1 MLPVAEAPV
10 NVGDLVYAQP
20 IAVRGPEECV
30 FYHALDLPSF
40 GAVEGHW
47 DLRGRFDEYVGYTDL
62 RDKTV
67 LDVGTA
73 SGFLSFEAEKRGATV
88 VSIDASSARPWDRVP
103 FPESLHALNYS
114 AWLE

>member
-1 MLPVAEAPV
+1 MLPVADATV
-10 NVGDLVYAQP
+10 NVGDLFYAQP

-67 LDVGTA
+67 LDVGAA
-73 SGFLSFEAEKRGATV
+73 SGFRPFEAERPGPTV
-88 VSIDASSARPWDRVP
+88 RSLDAHSAAARER
-103 FPESLHALNYS
+103 L
-114 AWLE
+114 